1 MAARKLTHQLNER
14 RKILNNQD
22 QSTQTGGTFGNKGNF
37 LLVMIMIL
45 GVFVAILNETL
56 LNVALS
62 KIMAD
67 LGITPSTAQWL
78 STGYLLV
85 IGVLIPVTA
94 YLIQRFTTR
103 SLFLGA
109 MSLFTMGTFIAA
121 ISPGIEFLLIGRLL
135 QAAGTGL
142 LFPLLTNVVFSIVPF
157 EKRGSAMGTIGI
169 VITFAPAIGPTLSG
183 IIVEHFSWRVLFYGV
198 LPIAL
203 FVILFAYAKL
213 KNVTETTNPKVD
225 VVSLLFSTLGFGGI
239 VYGFS
244 SSGEGHGGWSSNDV
258 LIPISIGVVSLVLFT
273 WRQLTISEPL
283 LDLRTFK
290 YNIFRMSTII
300 MMIVM
305 MAMFS
310 AMMLLPIFLQNA
322 LGYSPLEAGLI
333 MLPGGIVMGIMSPI
347 TGRLFDKFGAKWL
360 ALIGLGLIANTLWQ
374 FAFITLTTPYITI
387 MIFNT
392 LLMLGISMV
401 MMPIMTNALNE
412 LPPPLYPHGTAII
425 STLQQVAGAVGTA
438 LLVSIMTNSSAR
450 FMEDTLIKE
459 DGATLQILAMIA
471 GMKSAFLLAFGLV
484 GIAWIV
490 SFFIKRAVPQDH
502 ARKTEQDAAN

>member
-1 MAARKLTHQLNER
+1 MKNQNESHQN
-14 RKILNNQD
+14 
-22 QSTQTGGTFGNKGNF
+22 GGTFGSRSNF

-62 KIMAD
+62 KIMD
-67 LGITPSTAQWL
+67 DFGIAPSTAQWL
-78 STGYLLV
+78 TTGYLLV

-109 MSLFTMGTFIAA
+109 MGFFTVGTLVAA
-121 ISPGIEFLLIGRLL
+121 LAPGIEVLLIGRLL

-142 LFPLLTNVVFSIVPF
+142 LFPLLTNVVFSIVPI

-183 IIVEHFSWRVLFYGV
+183 IIVEHFSWRILFYGV

-203 FVILFAYAKL
+203 FVMIFAYVKL
-213 KNVTETTNPKVD
+213 TNVTETTNPKID
-225 VVSLLFSTLGFGGI
+225 PISLLLSTLGFGGI

-244 SSGEGHGGWSSNDV
+244 SAGEGHGGWTSNVV
-258 LIPISIGVVSLVLFT
+258 LIPIAIGVVSLVLFT
-273 WRQLTISEPL
+273 WRQLTISQPL

-290 YNIFRMSTII
+290 YNIFRISTLI

-322 LGYSPLEAGLI
+322 LGYSPLEAGLV

-360 ALIGLGLIANTLWQ
+360 ALIGLGLIAITLWQ
-374 FAFITLTTPYITI
+374 FAFITLSTSYSTI

-401 MMPIMTNALNE
+401 MMPVMTNALNE

-438 LLVSIMTNSSAR
+438 LLVSIMTNSSSR
-450 FMEDTLIKE
+450 FMENTLIKKDE
-459 DGATLQILAMIA
+459 ALLQILAMIA
-471 GMKSAFLLAFGLV
+471 GMKSAFLVAFGLV
-484 GIAWIV
+484 ALAWIV
-490 SFFIKRAVPQDH
+490 SLFIKRSAIQEKRLKNKQS
-502 ARKTEQDAAN
+502 ATN

>member
-1 MAARKLTHQLNER
+1 MKNQNET
-14 RKILNNQD
+14 
-22 QSTQTGGTFGNKGNF
+22 TQNEGTFGSRGNF

-56 LNVALS
+56 LNVALP
-62 KIMAD
+62 KIMND
-67 LGITPSTAQWL
+67 FGIAPSTAQWL
-78 STGYLLV
+78 TTGYLLI

-109 MSLFTMGTFIAA
+109 MGMFTVGTFVAA
-121 ISPGIEFLLIGRLL
+121 IAPGIEVLLIGRIL

-142 LFPLLTNVVFSIVPF
+142 LFPLLTNVVFSIVPI

-183 IIVEHFSWRVLFYGV
+183 IIVEHFSWRVLFYAI

-203 FVILFAYAKL
+203 FVIIFAYMML
-213 KNVTETTNPKVD
+213 KNVTETTKPKID
-225 VVSLLFSTLGFGGI
+225 PISLLLSTLGFGGI

-244 SSGEGHGGWSSNDV
+244 SSGEGNGGWSSNEV
-258 LIPISIGVVSLVLFT
+258 LVPIAIGVVSLILFT
-273 WRQLTISEPL
+273 WRQLTISQPL

-290 YNIFRMSTII
+290 YNIFRMSTLI

-360 ALIGLGLIANTLWQ
+360 AIIGLGLIANTLWQ
-374 FAFITLTTPYITI
+374 FAFITLSTPYSTI

-438 LLVSIMTNSSAR
+438 LLVSIMTNSSTR
-450 FMEDTLIKE
+450 FMEKTVIKE
-459 DGATLQILAMIA
+459 DESTLQILAMIA

-484 GIAWIV
+484 AIAWIV
-490 SFFIKRAVPQDH
+490 SLFIKRSVPQE
-502 ARKTEQDAAN
+502 KKLKIKQGTTN

>member
-1 MAARKLTHQLNER
+1 MENHNES
-14 RKILNNQD
+14 NHN
-22 QSTQTGGTFGNKGNF
+22 GGTFGSKDNF
-37 LLVMIMIL
+37 LVVMVMIL

-62 KIMAD
+62 KIMGD
-67 LGITPSTAQWL
+67 LGILPSTAQWL
-78 STGYLLV
+78 TTGYLLV

-103 SLFLGA
+103 SLFLTA
-109 MSLFTMGTFIAA
+109 MGLFTVGTFVAA
-121 ISPGIEFLLIGRLL
+121 IAPGFAVLFIGRVL

-142 LFPLLTNVVFSIVPF
+142 LFPLLTNVVFAIVSID
-157 EKRGSAMGTIGI
+157 KRGSAMGTIGI

-183 IIVEHFSWRVLFYGV
+183 IIVEHFSWRVLFYSV

-203 FVILFAYAKL
+203 FVIIFASLKL
-213 KNVTETTNPKVD
+213 KNMTETTKPKID
-225 VVSLLFSTLGFGGI
+225 LLSLLLSTFGFGGI

-244 SSGEGHGGWSSNDV
+244 SAGEGHGGWSSNEV
-258 LIPISIGVVSLVLFT
+258 LIPTAIGVVSLVLFT
-273 WRQLTISEPL
+273 WRQLTMAEPL

-290 YNIFRMSTII
+290 YNVFRMSTLI

-322 LGYSPLEAGLI
+322 LGYSPLEAGLV
-333 MLPGGIVMGIMSPI
+333 MLPGGVVMGIMSPI

-360 ALIGLGLIANTLWQ
+360 AIIGLGLMANTLWQ
-374 FAFITLTTPYITI
+374 FAFITLSTSYSTI
-387 MIFNT
+387 MILNT
-392 LLMLGISMV
+392 LLMLGISML
-401 MMPIMTNALNE
+401 MMPVMTNALNE
-412 LPPPLYPHGTAII
+412 LSPPLYPHGTAII

-438 LLVSIMTNSSAR
+438 LLVTVMTNSSKQFVDNAPS
-450 FMEDTLIKE
+450 MKE
-459 DGATLQILAMIA
+459 ESALQNLAMMA

-484 GIAWIV
+484 AIAWTA
-490 SFFIKRAVPQDH
+490 SFFLKRSVPPEKGSESKRVSAH
-502 ARKTEQDAAN
+502 

>member
-1 MAARKLTHQLNER
+1 MITKNETSQ
-14 RKILNNQD
+14 NE
-22 QSTQTGGTFGNKGNF
+22 GTFGSLSNL
-37 LLVMIMIL
+37 LLVIIMIL

-62 KIMAD
+62 KIMND
-67 LGITPSTAQWL
+67 IGITPSTAQWL

-103 SLFLGA
+103 TLFLTA
-109 MSLFTMGTFIAA
+109 MGLFTVGTFIAA
-121 ISPGIEFLLIGRLL
+121 ISPGFTMLLIGRVL
-135 QAAGTGL
+135 QASGTGL
-142 LFPLLTNVVFSIVPF
+142 LFPLLTNVVFSIVPI

-183 IIVEHFSWRVLFYGV
+183 IIVEHYSWRVLFYGV

-203 FVILFAYAKL
+203 FVILFAYLKL
-213 KNVTETTNPKVD
+213 KNVSETTNPKID
-225 VVSLLFSTLGFGGI
+225 PISLLLSTLGFGGI

-244 SSGEGHGGWSSNDV
+244 SSGEGHGGWSSNGV
-258 LIPISIGVVSLVLFT
+258 LIPIAIGVIALVLFT
-273 WRQLTISEPL
+273 WRQLTISQPL

-290 YNIFRMSTII
+290 YTIFRLSTLI

-310 AMMLLPIFLQNA
+310 AMMLLPIFLQNG
-322 LGYSPLEAGLI
+322 LGYSPLKAGLV

-374 FAFITLTTPYITI
+374 FASITLSTSYSTI

-401 MMPIMTNALNE
+401 MMPVMTNALNE

-438 LLVSIMTNSSAR
+438 LLVSVMTNSSSR
-450 FMEDTLIKE
+450 FMENTVMKDDSTLP
-459 DGATLQILAMIA
+459 ILAMIA

-484 GIAWIV
+484 AIAWIA
-490 SFFIKRAVPQDH
+490 SLLLKRATSQELNMKQPSP
-502 ARKTEQDAAN
+502 N

>member
-1 MAARKLTHQLNER
+1 MKNHNESE
-14 RKILNNQD
+14 QH
-22 QSTQTGGTFGNKGNF
+22 GGTFGNKGNF
-37 LLVMIMIL
+37 LLVLIMIL

-62 KIMAD
+62 KIMD
-67 LGITPSTAQWL
+67 DIGIAPSTAQWL

-103 SLFLGA
+103 TLFLTA
-109 MSLFTMGTFIAA
+109 MGLFSVGTFVAA
-121 ISPGIEFLLIGRLL
+121 IAPGFAVLLIGRML

-142 LFPLLTNVVFSIVPF
+142 LFPLLTNVVFAMVPI

-183 IIVEHFSWRVLFYGV
+183 IIVEQFSWRVLFYGV

-203 FVILFAYAKL
+203 LVMIFAYFRL
-213 KNVTETTNPKVD
+213 KNVTEITNPKID
-225 VVSLLFSTLGFGGI
+225 PISLLLSTIGFGGI

-244 SSGEGHGGWSSNDV
+244 SSGEGHGGWSSNEV
-258 LIPISIGVVSLVLFT
+258 IISIVIGIVSLVLFT
-273 WRQLTISEPL
+273 WRQLKIAQPL

-290 YNIFRMSTII
+290 YNIFRLSTLI

-322 LGYSPLEAGLI
+322 LGYSPLEAGLV

-347 TGRLFDKFGAKWL
+347 TGRLFDKFGAKLL
-360 ALIGLGLIANTLWQ
+360 ALVGLALVANTLMQ
-374 FAFITLTTPYITI
+374 FAFITMSTSYSKI
-387 MIFNT
+387 MIDNT

-401 MMPIMTNALNE
+401 MMPVMTNALNV
-412 LPPPLYPHGTAII
+412 LPPHLYPHGTAII

-438 LLVSIMTNSSAR
+438 LLVSIMTTTSRR
-450 FMEDTLIKE
+450 FMENTLPTNDE
-459 DGATLQILAMIA
+459 SPLQILAMIA
-471 GMKSAFLLAFGLV
+471 GMKNSFLLAFGLV
-484 GIAWIV
+484 AIAWFA
-490 SFFIKRAVPQDH
+490 SFFIKRSVPQE
-502 ARKTEQDAAN
+502 KELKLKEGPAN

>member
-1 MAARKLTHQLNER
+1 MENQNETT
-14 RKILNNQD
+14 
-22 QSTQTGGTFGNKGNF
+22 QSEGTFGSRGNF

-56 LNVALS
+56 LNVALP
-62 KIMAD
+62 KIMNTF
-67 LGITPSTAQWL
+67 GIAPTTAQWL

-94 YLIQRFTTR
+94 YLMQRFTTR

-109 MSLFTMGTFIAA
+109 MGLFSVGTFIAA
-121 ISPGIEFLLIGRLL
+121 ISPGIEVLLIGRLL

-142 LFPLLTNVVFSIVPF
+142 LFPLLTNVVFSIVPI

-183 IIVEHFSWRVLFYGV
+183 IIVEHYSWRVLFYGV

-203 FVILFAYAKL
+203 VVIIFAYAML
-213 KNVTETTNPKVD
+213 KNVTETTKPKID
-225 VVSLLFSTLGFGGI
+225 PLSLLLSTLGFGGI

-244 SSGEGHGGWSSNDV
+244 SSGNEHGGWSSNEV
-258 LIPISIGVVSLVLFT
+258 LIPIAIGLVSLILFT
-273 WRQLTISEPL
+273 WRQLTISQPL

-290 YNIFRMSTII
+290 YNIFRMSTLI

-347 TGRLFDKFGAKWL
+347 TGRLFDRFGAKWL

-374 FAFITLTTPYITI
+374 FAFITLSTAYSTI

-438 LLVSIMTNSSAR
+438 LLVSIMTNSSTR
-450 FMEDTLIKE
+450 FIEKAVIKE
-459 DGATLQILAMIA
+459 DESNLRILAMIA

-484 GIAWIV
+484 AIAWIV
-490 SFFIKRAVPQDH
+490 SLFIKRSVPEEKKLNIKQG
-502 ARKTEQDAAN
+502 ATN

>member
-1 MAARKLTHQLNER
+1 MK
-14 RKILNNQD
+14 NQD
-22 QSTQTGGTFGNKGNF
+22 HSTENGGTFGSRANF

-56 LNVALS
+56 LNVALT

-67 LGITPSTAQWL
+67 FGIEPSTAQWL

-109 MSLFTMGTFIAA
+109 MSLFTLGTFIAA
-121 ISPGIEFLLIGRLL
+121 ISPGIEFLILGRLL
-135 QAAGTGL
+135 QASGTGL
-142 LFPLLTNVVFSIVPF
+142 LFPLLTNVVFSVVPF

-183 IIVEHFSWRVLFYGV
+183 VIVEHFSWRVLFYGV

-203 FVILFAYAKL
+203 LVIGFAYAKL

-225 VVSLLFSTLGFGGI
+225 LISLLLSTLGFGGI

-258 LIPISIGVVSLVLFT
+258 LIPIAIGVVSLVLFT
-273 WRQLTISEPL
+273 WRQLTITEPL
-283 LDLRTFK
+283 LNLRTFK
-290 YNIFRMSTII
+290 YSIFRMSTLI

-310 AMMLLPIFLQNA
+310 AMLLLPIFLQNV
-322 LGYSPLEAGLI
+322 LGYSPLKAGLI

-374 FAFITLTTPYITI
+374 FAFIDLTTPYITI
-387 MIFNT
+387 MVFNT

-438 LLVSIMTNSSAR
+438 LLVSIMTNRSAR
-450 FMEDTLIKE
+450 FLESEVMKE
-459 DGATLQILAMIA
+459 DGVTMQILAMIA

-484 GIAWIV
+484 VIAWIV
-490 SFFIKRAVPQDH
+490 SLFIKRAVPQAH
-502 ARKTEQDAAN
+502 SMPVKENAVN

>member
-1 MAARKLTHQLNER
+1 MITQNETSQ
-14 RKILNNQD
+14 N
-22 QSTQTGGTFGNKGNF
+22 GGTFGSLSNL
-37 LLVMIMIL
+37 LLVIIMIL

-62 KIMAD
+62 KIMND
-67 LGITPSTAQWL
+67 IGITPSTAQWL

-103 SLFLGA
+103 TLFLAA
-109 MSLFTMGTFIAA
+109 MGLFTVGTFIAA
-121 ISPGIEFLLIGRLL
+121 ISPGFTMLLIGRVL
-135 QAAGTGL
+135 QASGTGL
-142 LFPLLTNVVFSIVPF
+142 LFPLLTNVVFSIVPI

-183 IIVEHFSWRVLFYGV
+183 IIVEHYSWRVLFYGV

-203 FVILFAYAKL
+203 FVILFAYLKL
-213 KNVTETTNPKVD
+213 KNVTETTNPKID
-225 VVSLLFSTLGFGGI
+225 PISLLLSTLGFGGI

-244 SSGEGHGGWSSNDV
+244 SSGEGLGGWSSNEV
-258 LIPISIGVVSLVLFT
+258 LIPIAIGVIALMLFT
-273 WRQLTISEPL
+273 WRQLTISQPL

-290 YNIFRMSTII
+290 YTIFRLSTLI

-310 AMMLLPIFLQNA
+310 AMMLLPIFLQNG
-322 LGYSPLEAGLI
+322 LGYSPLEAGLV

-374 FAFITLTTPYITI
+374 FASITLSTSYSTI

-401 MMPIMTNALNE
+401 MMPVMTNALNE

-438 LLVSIMTNSSAR
+438 LLVSVMTNSSSR
-450 FMEDTLIKE
+450 FMENTVMKDDSTLP
-459 DGATLQILAMIA
+459 ILAMIA
-471 GMKSAFLLAFGLV
+471 GMKSAFLLAFSLV
-484 GIAWIV
+484 AIAWIA
-490 SFFIKRAVPQDH
+490 SLLLKRATSQKLNMKQPSP
-502 ARKTEQDAAN
+502 N

>member
-1 MAARKLTHQLNER
+1 
-14 RKILNNQD
+14 
-22 QSTQTGGTFGNKGNF
+22 
-37 LLVMIMIL
+37 MIMIL

-62 KIMAD
+62 KIMD
-67 LGITPSTAQWL
+67 DFGIAPSTAQWL
-78 STGYLLV
+78 TTGYLLV

-109 MSLFTMGTFIAA
+109 MGLFTVGTFVAA
-121 ISPGIEFLLIGRLL
+121 IAPGIEVLLIGRLL

-142 LFPLLTNVVFSIVPF
+142 LFPLLTNVVFSIVPI

-203 FVILFAYAKL
+203 IVIIFAYVKL
-213 KNVTETTNPKVD
+213 KNVTETTNPKID
-225 VVSLLFSTLGFGGI
+225 PISLLLSTLGFGGI

-244 SSGEGHGGWSSNDV
+244 SSGEGNEGWSSNEV
-258 LIPISIGVVSLVLFT
+258 LIPIAIGVVSLVLFT
-273 WRQLTISEPL
+273 WRQLKISQPL

-290 YNIFRMSTII
+290 YNIFRMSTLI

-374 FAFITLTTPYITI
+374 FAYITMSTPYSTI

-438 LLVSIMTNSSAR
+438 LLVSIMTNRSAS
-450 FMEDTLIKE
+450 FMENTLLKE
-459 DGATLQILAMIA
+459 DEATIQVLAMIA
-471 GMKSAFLLAFGLV
+471 GMRSAFLLAFGLV
-484 GIAWIV
+484 AIAWTV
-490 SFFIKRAVPQDH
+490 SFFIKRPVPQEDVLEIKKG
-502 ARKTEQDAAN
+502 ATN

>member
-1 MAARKLTHQLNER
+1 M
-14 RKILNNQD
+14 
-22 QSTQTGGTFGNKGNF
+22 
-37 LLVMIMIL
+37 LVMIMIL

-56 LNVALS
+56 LNVALT

-67 LGITPSTAQWL
+67 FGIEPSTAQWL

-109 MSLFTMGTFIAA
+109 MSLFTLGTFIAA
-121 ISPGIEFLLIGRLL
+121 ISPGIEFLILGRLL
-135 QAAGTGL
+135 QASGTGL
-142 LFPLLTNVVFSIVPF
+142 LFPLLTNVVFSVVPF

-203 FVILFAYAKL
+203 LVIVFAYAKL

-225 VVSLLFSTLGFGGI
+225 LISLLLSTLGFGGI

-258 LIPISIGVVSLVLFT
+258 LIPIAIGVVSLVLFT

-283 LDLRTFK
+283 LNLRTFK
-290 YNIFRMSTII
+290 YSIFRMSTLI

-322 LGYSPLEAGLI
+322 LGYSPLKAGLI

-374 FAFITLTTPYITI
+374 FALIDLTTPYITI

-438 LLVSIMTNSSAR
+438 LLVSIMTNRSAR
-450 FMEDTLIKE
+450 FLESEGMKE
-459 DGATLQILAMIA
+459 DGVTMQILAMIA

-484 GIAWIV
+484 AIAWIV
-490 SFFIKRAVPQDH
+490 SLFIKRAVPQAH
-502 ARKTEQDAAN
+502 SMPVKENAVN

>member
-1 MAARKLTHQLNER
+1 MKNHNASEQH
-14 RKILNNQD
+14 
-22 QSTQTGGTFGNKGNF
+22 GGTFGNKGNF
-37 LLVMIMIL
+37 LLVLIMIL

-62 KIMAD
+62 KIMD
-67 LGITPSTAQWL
+67 DIGIAPSTAQWL

-103 SLFLGA
+103 TLFLTA
-109 MSLFTMGTFIAA
+109 MGLFSVGTFVAA
-121 ISPGIEFLLIGRLL
+121 ISPGFAVLLTGRML

-142 LFPLLTNVVFSIVPF
+142 LFPLLTNVVFAMVPI

-183 IIVEHFSWRVLFYGV
+183 IIVEQFSWRVLFYGV

-203 FVILFAYAKL
+203 IVMIFAYFRL
-213 KNVTETTNPKVD
+213 KNVTETTNPKID
-225 VVSLLFSTLGFGGI
+225 PISLLLSTIGFGGI

-244 SSGEGHGGWSSNDV
+244 SSGEGHGGWSSNEV
-258 LIPISIGVVSLVLFT
+258 ILSIVIGIVSLVLFT
-273 WRQLTISEPL
+273 WRQLKIAQPL

-290 YNIFRMSTII
+290 YNIFRLSTLI

-322 LGYSPLEAGLI
+322 LNYSPLEAGLV

-347 TGRLFDKFGAKWL
+347 TGRLFD
-360 ALIGLGLIANTLWQ
+360 
-374 FAFITLTTPYITI
+374 
-387 MIFNT
+387 
-392 LLMLGISMV
+392 S
-401 MMPIMTNALNE
+401 
-412 LPPPLYPHGTAII
+412 
-425 STLQQVAGAVGTA
+425 
-438 LLVSIMTNSSAR
+438 LVPSCLRS
-450 FMEDTLIKE
+450 
-459 DGATLQILAMIA
+459 
-471 GMKSAFLLAFGLV
+471 
-484 GIAWIV
+484 
-490 SFFIKRAVPQDH
+490 
-502 ARKTEQDAAN
+502 

>member
-1 MAARKLTHQLNER
+1 MKNQNESAQ
-14 RKILNNQD
+14 NE
-22 QSTQTGGTFGNKGNF
+22 GTFGSRGNF

-56 LNVALS
+56 LNVALT
-62 KIMAD
+62 KIMD
-67 LGITPSTAQWL
+67 DFGIEPSTAQWL
-78 STGYLLV
+78 TTGYLLV

-103 SLFLGA
+103 TLFLGA
-109 MSLFTMGTFIAA
+109 MVLFTLGTFVAA
-121 ISPGIEFLLIGRLL
+121 ISPGIEMLLFGRLL

-142 LFPLLTNVVFSIVPF
+142 LFPLLTNVVFSIVPI

-203 FVILFAYAKL
+203 LVILFAFVKL
-213 KNVTETTNPKVD
+213 KNVTETSSPKID
-225 VVSLLFSTLGFGGI
+225 PLSLLLSTLGFGGI

-244 SSGEGHGGWSSNDV
+244 SSGEGQGGWSSYEV
-258 LIPISIGVVSLVLFT
+258 LIPLAIGVVSLALFT
-273 WRQLTISEPL
+273 WRQLTISQPL

-290 YNIFRMSTII
+290 YNIFRMSTLI
-300 MMIVM
+300 MMIIM

-322 LGYSPLEAGLI
+322 LGYSPLKAGLV

-360 ALIGLGLIANTLWQ
+360 ALIGLGLVANTLWQ
-374 FAFITLTTPYITI
+374 FAFITVSTSYSTI

-438 LLVSIMTNSSAR
+438 LLVSIMTNGSTR
-450 FMEDTLIKE
+450 FMENTLIKE
-459 DGATLQILAMIA
+459 DSATLQILAMIS
-471 GMKSAFLLAFGLV
+471 GMKSAFLFAFGLV
-484 GIAWIV
+484 AIAWIV
-490 SFFIKRAVPQDH
+490 SLFIKRAVPEEKSLKMKQG
-502 ARKTEQDAAN
+502 AVN

>member
-1 MAARKLTHQLNER
+1 M
-14 RKILNNQD
+14 
-22 QSTQTGGTFGNKGNF
+22 STVHAKPSQTSGGTFGSKGNF
-37 LLVMIMIL
+37 LVIMVMIL

-67 LGITPSTAQWL
+67 IGIEPSKAQWL

-103 SLFLGA
+103 GLFLTA
-109 MSLFTMGTFIAA
+109 MGLFFVGTCIAA
-121 ISPGIEFLLIGRLL
+121 IAPGFGMLLAGRVL

-142 LFPLLTNVVFSIVPF
+142 LFPLLTNVVFSVVPL

-203 FVILFAYAKL
+203 FVIIFAYAKL
-213 KNVTETTNPKVD
+213 KNVTETTNPKID
-225 VVSLLFSTLGFGGI
+225 VLSLLLSTIGFGGI

-244 SSGEGHGGWSSNDV
+244 SAGEGHGGWASPQVLTPV
-258 LIPISIGVVSLVLFT
+258 LIGLAALTLFT
-273 WRQLTISEPL
+273 WRQLKLKQPL
-283 LDLRTFK
+283 LDLRTFT
-290 YNIFRMSTII
+290 YRIFRVSTVI

-322 LGYSPLEAGLI
+322 LGYSPLEAGLV
-333 MLPGGIVMGIMSPI
+333 MLPGGILMGIMSPI

-360 ALIGLGLIANTLWQ
+360 AIVGLALIGNTLWQ
-374 FAFITLTTPYITI
+374 FASITLSTSYSTI
-387 MIFNT
+387 MIMNT
-392 LLMLGISMV
+392 LLMLGISML
-401 MMPIMTNALNE
+401 MMPVMTNALNE
-412 LPPPLYPHGTAII
+412 LPPALYAHGTAII
-425 STLQQVAGAVGTA
+425 STLQQVSGAVGTA
-438 LLVSIMTNSSAR
+438 LLVTIMTISSAGYAANAGNVPAA
-450 FMEDTLIKE
+450 ELK
-459 DGATLQILAMIA
+459 ALSLIA
-471 GMKSAFLLAFGLV
+471 GMRSAFLLAFALV
-484 GIAWIV
+484 ALAWLA
-490 SFFIKRAVPQDH
+490 SFLLKRAVPPQGDNELNGH
-502 ARKTEQDAAN
+502 RAPAH

>member
-1 MAARKLTHQLNER
+1 MK
-14 RKILNNQD
+14 NQN
-22 QSTQTGGTFGNKGNF
+22 QSTETGGTFGSKANF

-56 LNVALS
+56 LNVALT

-67 LGITPSTAQWL
+67 FGIEPSTAQWL

-109 MSLFTMGTFIAA
+109 MSLFTLGTFIAA
-121 ISPGIEFLLIGRLL
+121 ISPGIEFLILGRLL
-135 QAAGTGL
+135 QASGTGL
-142 LFPLLTNVVFSIVPF
+142 LFPLLTNVVFSVVPF

-203 FVILFAYAKL
+203 LVIVFAYAKL

-225 VVSLLFSTLGFGGI
+225 LISLLLSTLGFGGI

-258 LIPISIGVVSLVLFT
+258 LIPIAIGVVSLVLFT

-283 LDLRTFK
+283 LNLRTFK
-290 YNIFRMSTII
+290 YSIFRMSTLI

-322 LGYSPLEAGLI
+322 LGYSPLKAGLI

-374 FAFITLTTPYITI
+374 FALIDLTTPYITI

-438 LLVSIMTNSSAR
+438 LLVSIMTNRSAR
-450 FMEDTLIKE
+450 FLESEGMKE
-459 DGATLQILAMIA
+459 DGVTMQILAMIA

-484 GIAWIV
+484 AIAWIV
-490 SFFIKRAVPQDH
+490 SLFIKRAVPQAH
-502 ARKTEQDAAN
+502 SMPVKENAVN

>member
-1 MAARKLTHQLNER
+1 VKGER
-14 RKILNNQD
+14 ILNKQHESQQKN
-22 QSTQTGGTFGNKGNF
+22 GGTFGNKGNF
-37 LLVMIMIL
+37 LLILIMIL

-62 KIMAD
+62 KIMSDMRVA
-67 LGITPSTAQWL
+67 PSTVQWL

-103 SLFLGA
+103 TLFLSA
-109 MSLFTMGTFIAA
+109 MGLFTVGTFVAA
-121 ISPGIEFLLIGRLL
+121 ISPGFSVLLMGRML

-142 LFPLLTNVVFSIVPF
+142 LFPLLTNVVFSIVSI

-169 VITFAPAIGPTLSG
+169 VITFAPAIGPTFSG

-203 FVILFAYAKL
+203 FVIIFAFFRL
-213 KNVTETTNPKVD
+213 KNVTETTNPKID
-225 VVSLLFSTLGFGGI
+225 SISLFLSTVGFGGI

-244 SSGEGHGGWSSNDV
+244 SSGEGHGGWTSHEV
-258 LIPISIGVVSLVLFT
+258 LFSIAIGMISLILFT
-273 WRQLTISEPL
+273 WRQLKIKDPL

-290 YNIFRMSTII
+290 YNIFRLSTII
-300 MMIVM
+300 MIIVM

-322 LGYSPLEAGLI
+322 LGYSPFKAGLL
-333 MLPGGIVMGIMSPI
+333 MLPGGIVMGIMSTI
-347 TGRLFDKFGAKWL
+347 TGRLFDKFGAKLL
-360 ALIGLGLIANTLWQ
+360 AVIGLGLVTFSLWQ
-374 FAFITLTTPYITI
+374 FAFITMTTSYSKI
-387 MIFNT
+387 MIYNT

-401 MMPIMTNALNE
+401 MMPLMTNALNV
-412 LPPPLYPHGTAII
+412 LPPHLYPHGTAII

-438 LLVSIMTNSSAR
+438 LLVSIMTSTSKR
-450 FMEDTLIKE
+450 FMENTLMK
-459 DGATLQILAMIA
+459 DDPAQQILAMIA
-471 GMKSAFLLAFGLV
+471 GMKNSFLLAFGLLA
-484 GIAWIV
+484 IAWIA
-490 SFFIKRAVPQDH
+490 SFFIKRSVTKEKDLGL
-502 ARKTEQDAAN
+502 KEGTVS

>member
-1 MAARKLTHQLNER
+1 MITQNETSQ
-14 RKILNNQD
+14 N
-22 QSTQTGGTFGNKGNF
+22 GGTFGSLSNL
-37 LLVMIMIL
+37 LLVIIMIL

-62 KIMAD
+62 KIMND
-67 LGITPSTAQWL
+67 IGITPSTAQWL
-78 STGYLLV
+78 STGYLLM

-103 SLFLGA
+103 TLFLGA
-109 MSLFTMGTFIAA
+109 MCLFTVGTFIAA
-121 ISPGIEFLLIGRLL
+121 IAPGFTTLLLGRVL
-135 QAAGTGL
+135 QASGTGL
-142 LFPLLTNVVFSIVPF
+142 LFPLLTNVVFSIVPI

-183 IIVEHFSWRVLFYGV
+183 IIVEHYSWRVLFYGV

-203 FVILFAYAKL
+203 FVILFAFFKL
-213 KNVTETTNPKVD
+213 KNVTETTNPKID
-225 VVSLLFSTLGFGGI
+225 PISLLLSTLGFGGI

-244 SSGEGHGGWSSNDV
+244 SSGTEGWSSLGV
-258 LIPISIGVVSLVLFT
+258 LIPIAIGVIALVLFT
-273 WRQLTISEPL
+273 WRQLTISHPL

-290 YNIFRMSTII
+290 YTIFRLSTLI
-300 MMIVM
+300 MMIIM

-322 LGYSPLEAGLI
+322 LGYSPFKAGLV

-347 TGRLFDKFGAKWL
+347 TGRLFDKFGAKVL
-360 ALIGLGLIANTLWQ
+360 ALVGLGLIAITLWQ
-374 FAFITLTTPYITI
+374 FAFITLSTSYSTI

-401 MMPIMTNALNE
+401 MMPVMTNALNE
-412 LPPPLYPHGTAII
+412 LPPALYPHGTAII

-438 LLVSIMTNSSAR
+438 LLVSVMTNSSSH
-450 FMEDTLIKE
+450 FMENTVMKDDSTLP
-459 DGATLQILAMIA
+459 ILAMIA

-484 GIAWIV
+484 AIAWIA
-490 SFFIKRAVPQDH
+490 SFLLKRASSQELNMKQPSP
-502 ARKTEQDAAN
+502 N

>member
-1 MAARKLTHQLNER
+1 M
-14 RKILNNQD
+14 
-22 QSTQTGGTFGNKGNF
+22 
-37 LLVMIMIL
+37 LVMIMIL

-56 LNVALS
+56 LNVALT

-67 LGITPSTAQWL
+67 FGIEPSTAQWL
-78 STGYLLV
+78 TTGYLLV

-109 MSLFTMGTFIAA
+109 MSLFTLGTFIAA
-121 ISPGIEFLLIGRLL
+121 ISPGIEFLLLGRLL
-135 QAAGTGL
+135 QASGTGL
-142 LFPLLTNVVFSIVPF
+142 LFPLLTNVVFSVVPF

-203 FVILFAYAKL
+203 LVIGFAYAKL

-225 VVSLLFSTLGFGGI
+225 LISLLLSTLGFGGI

-258 LIPISIGVVSLVLFT
+258 LLPIAIGVVSLVLFT

-283 LDLRTFK
+283 LNLRTFK
-290 YNIFRMSTII
+290 YSIFRMSTVI

-305 MAMFS
+305 MSMFS

-322 LGYSPLEAGLI
+322 LGYSPLKAGLI

-374 FAFITLTTPYITI
+374 FAFIDLTTPYITI

-450 FMEDTLIKE
+450 YLESQGMKE
-459 DGATLQILAMIA
+459 DGVTMQILAMIA

-484 GIAWIV
+484 AIAWIV
-490 SFFIKRAVPQDH
+490 SLFIKRAVPQAH
-502 ARKTEQDAAN
+502 ALKAEQGTAN

>member
-1 MAARKLTHQLNER
+1 MKNQNET
-14 RKILNNQD
+14 
-22 QSTQTGGTFGNKGNF
+22 TQNGGTFGSRANF

-56 LNVALS
+56 LNVALP
-62 KIMAD
+62 KIMND
-67 LGITPSTAQWL
+67 FGISPSTAQWL
-78 STGYLLV
+78 TTGYLLV

-109 MSLFTMGTFIAA
+109 MGLFMGGTFAAA
-121 ISPGIEFLLIGRLL
+121 IAPGIEVLLIGRLL

-142 LFPLLTNVVFSIVPF
+142 LFPLLTNVVFSIVPI

-203 FVILFAYAKL
+203 FVIIFAYVML
-213 KNVTETTNPKVD
+213 KNVTETTKPKID
-225 VVSLLFSTLGFGGI
+225 PISLLLSTLGFGGI

-244 SSGEGHGGWSSNDV
+244 SSGEGQGGWSNNEV
-258 LIPISIGVVSLVLFT
+258 LVPIAIGVISLILFT
-273 WRQLTISEPL
+273 WRQLMISQPL

-290 YNIFRMSTII
+290 YNIFRMSTLI

-360 ALIGLGLIANTLWQ
+360 ALIGLGLVANTLWQ
-374 FAFITLTTPYITI
+374 FAFITLATSYSTI

-438 LLVSIMTNSSAR
+438 LLVSIMTNSSTR
-450 FMEDTLIKE
+450 FMEKTVIKE
-459 DGATLQILAMIA
+459 PESTLQILAIIA
-471 GMKSAFLLAFGLV
+471 GMKSAFLFAFGLV
-484 GIAWIV
+484 VIAWIV
-490 SFFIKRAVPQDH
+490 SLFIKRSVPQEE
-502 ARKTEQDAAN
+502 KLKIKQGAAN